1 MNAAGSRTPA
11 DSQQH
16 SNTEA
21 LRTHGVVPA
30 APVSWGSNLRIHRD
44 EGCPLLSAIAAR
56 SSPAASM
63 ALLHL
68 ARWCGWRVAKW
79 SRFPSVRLPEVLK
92 AVNLCH
98 CRWRSG
104 TLVEDAGL
112 SGRQMQQ
119 CPHPTPWCA
128 STAPTSMAAACTPRA
143 WPSCRPV
150 CSAARSAVTGSC
162 PTPRWGWSP
171 PPSGPGSTRPPDR
184 RKCSGKDLE
193 RATWTRRSG
202 CWLPVVSYSHGGT
215 TCLPCRQA
223 WGFPAWQDH
232 DRRPPQQR
240 PPGRPESPLV
250 GRPGHPTAVRPPAE
264 GQVWPGSGIQGDH
277 GQAESLR

>member
-104 TLVEDAGL
+104 TPVEDAGL

-119 CPHPTPWCA
+119 CPHPTPLVCVHGAHVHGGGLHAQGVAIVPA
-128 STAPTSMAAACTPRA
+128 SLL
-143 WPSCRPV
+143 
-150 CSAARSAVTGSC
+150 RSALGC
-162 PTPRWGWSP
+162 
-171 PPSGPGSTRPPDR
+171 DR
-184 RKCSGKDLE
+184 VLSDAEVGLV
-193 RATWTRRSG
+193 ATAVWTR
-202 CWLPVVSYSHGGT
+202 LH
-215 TCLPCRQA
+215 
-223 WGFPAWQDH
+223 PA
-232 DRRPPQQR
+232 
-240 PPGRPESPLV
+240 
-250 GRPGHPTAVRPPAE
+250 A
-264 GQVWPGSGIQGDH
+264 
-277 GQAESLR
+277 

>member
-1 MNAAGSRTPA
+1 MVRLAGSKVEPLPVRT
-11 DSQQH
+11 
-16 SNTEA
+16 
-21 LRTHGVVPA
+21 
-30 APVSWGSNLRIHRD
+30 
-44 EGCPLLSAIAAR
+44 AAR
-56 SSPAASM
+56 SAQSSQSLPLPMAFRDSGGGRRFEWSP
-63 ALLHL
+63 
-68 ARWCGWRVAKW
+68 
-79 SRFPSVRLPEVLK
+79 
-92 AVNLCH
+92 
-98 CRWRSG
+98 
-104 TLVEDAGL
+104 DATVPP
-112 SGRQMQQ
+112 
-119 CPHPTPWCA
+119 PHPWCA